1 MTTLP
6 PMNEPVPLAELSSMA
21 QDYLKLIWKCQEW
34 SDDPVSTNALAGRL
48 GVSPSTVSG
57 NIKKL
62 ASLGLIDHTPYG
74 AIQLSRRGHDAA
86 VQMVRRHRLL
96 ETYLVVRLGYGWDE
110 VHDEAENLEHSVSQL
125 FIDRIDADLGHPG
138 RDPHG
143 DPIPDPAGRMERPV
157 ARQLSQAEP
166 GDCGYIARI
175 LDDDAEL
182 LRYLDEQRLVLDTHV
197 TVDEHR
203 RFAGSLSITR
213 TAGAEEPEQLDLGLA
228 AAESI
233 WLTTTPHRHRR
244 PVALR
249 P

>member
-1 MTTLP
+1 MTDSV
-6 PMNEPVPLAELSSMA
+6 PVAQLSSMA
-21 QDYLKLIWKCQEW
+21 QDYLRLIWKSQEW

-62 ASLGLIDHTPYG
+62 ASHGLIDHTPYS

-110 VHDEAENLEHSVSQL
+110 VHDEAENLEHSVSEL
-125 FIDRIDADLGHPG
+125 FIERIDADLGHPA

-143 DPIPDPAGRMERPV
+143 DPIPDAEGRVERPA

-166 GDCGYIARI
+166 GDCGFIARI

-197 TVDEHR
+197 VVDEHR

-213 TAGAEEPEQLDLGLA
+213 AIGAEKPEQLDLGLA

-233 WLTTTPHRHRR
+233 WLTTTPHPHRR
-244 PVALR
+244 AVALQ

>member
-1 MTTLP
+1 MT
-6 PMNEPVPLAELSSMA
+6 VAELSPMA

-74 AIQLSRRGHDAA
+74 AIQLSVEGRTAA

-143 DPIPDPAGRMERPV
+143 DPIPDAEGRIERPE
-157 ARQLSQAEP
+157 AQQLSEVEP
-166 GDCGYIARI
+166 GHCGYIARI

-182 LRYLDEQRLVLDTHV
+182 LRYLDTRRLVLDTHV
-197 TVDEHR
+197 TVDERR

-213 TAGAEEPEQLDLGLA
+213 ESGADGPEQLDLGLA

-244 PVALR
+244 AVPAGS
-249 P
+249 

>member
-1 MTTLP
+1 MT
-6 PMNEPVPLAELSSMA
+6 VADLSLMA

-48 GVSPSTVSG
+48 GVSASTVSG

-62 ASLGLIDHTPYG
+62 ASQGLIDHTPYG
-74 AIQLSRRGHDAA
+74 AIQLSHDGHAAA

-110 VHDEAENLEHSVSQL
+110 VHDEAENLEHSVSQK
-125 FIDRIDADLGHPG
+125 FIDRIDADLGHPS

-143 DPIPDPAGRMERPV
+143 DPIPDAAGEVVRPA
-157 ARQLSQAEP
+157 ARQLSDVEP

-203 RFAGSLSITR
+203 RFAGSLAITR
-213 TAGAEEPEQLDLGLA
+213 SLVGEEPRRLDLGLA

-233 WLTTTPHRHRR
+233 WLTTTPHQHR
-244 PVALR
+244 VAAGTA
-249 P
+249 PE

>member
-1 MTTLP
+1 MT
-6 PMNEPVPLAELSSMA
+6 VAELSPMA

-74 AIQLSRRGHDAA
+74 AIQLSVEGRTAA

-143 DPIPDPAGRMERPV
+143 DPIPDAEGRVDRPE
-157 ARQLSQAEP
+157 AQQLSEVEP
-166 GDCGYIARI
+166 GRCGFIARI

-182 LRYLDEQRLVLDTHV
+182 LRYLDTRRLVLDTHV
-197 TVDEHR
+197 TVDELR

-213 TAGAEEPEQLDLGLA
+213 ESGAGEPEQLDLGLA

-233 WLTTTPHRHRR
+233 WLTTTPHRHSRTR
-244 PVALR
+244 APGPVPAGS
-249 P
+249 